1 MIFEILPFLMTF
13 PFGLLFTI
21 VGLKCREEKNKNCKL
36 KTIATLV
43 KIEKK
48 GDVYNAIFEYT
59 VFEKKYQNVIFR
71 SELKRD
77 VEKYNEVLL
86 LVNPK
91 NPNEFIEKTMSF
103 DQMLLLIG
111 IFMIMLSIF
120 MLIL

>member
-91 NPNEFIEKTMSF
+91 DPNEFIEKTMSF

-111 IFMIMLSIF
+111 IRKDMIVMF
-120 MLIL
+120 